1 MSDLSWQP
9 HRPLTPPIAL
19 GLVRNAKS
27 STGWRREGSVELA
40 TKLDFN
46 SVQDTNPDV
55 VLTTDMLELGPEHDL
70 DLALE
75 ASRARAYREL
85 KTRIQAAGLFSAP
98 GTLLGYGPDVARY
111 CILGG
116 IAVWLYFY
124 STSMLGWFAS
134 AVALGAFWHQLTC
147 KSGCRVA

>member
-1 MSDLSWQP
+1 
-9 HRPLTPPIAL
+9 
-19 GLVRNAKS
+19 
-27 STGWRREGSVELA
+27 
-40 TKLDFN
+40 
-46 SVQDTNPDV
+46 
-55 VLTTDMLELGPEHDL
+55 MLELGPEHDL

-75 ASRARAYREL
+75 GSRARAYRDL

-98 GTLLGYGPDVARY
+98 GTLLGYGPDIARY

-116 IAVWLYFY
+116 IAAWLYFN

-147 KSGCRVA
+147 KLERERFVTLRLTVTTSLSRCA